1 MVCGDFNTRIG
12 ELNVLIDDYND
23 LFGDRV
29 CGDNTRKSQDK
40 NANQFGKI
48 LIDFCSIFHRIPL
61 NGNHSGDLDGCF
73 TFISDQ
79 GNSVIDY
86 CVVSSDFVSKSDMH
100 LEVGSRVETSHAFK
114 Y

>member
-1 MVCGDFNTRIG
+1 MVCGDFNARIG

-48 LIDFCSIFHRIPL
+48 LIDFCSIFHCIPL

-73 TFISDQ
+73 TFRSDQ
-79 GNSVIDY
+79 GNSVID
-86 CVVSSDFVSKSDMH
+86 
-100 LEVGSRVETSHAFK
+100 
-114 Y
+114 